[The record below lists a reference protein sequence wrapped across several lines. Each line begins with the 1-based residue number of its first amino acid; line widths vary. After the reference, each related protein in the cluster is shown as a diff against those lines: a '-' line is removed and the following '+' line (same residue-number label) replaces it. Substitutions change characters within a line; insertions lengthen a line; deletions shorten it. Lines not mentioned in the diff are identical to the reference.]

1 MHILRTSPLL
11 VRLVL
16 AWFVLTLGA
25 ANAGPL
31 VLPATMALVCSEG
44 GSKLVIV
51 DADGAAV
58 HGERHTLD
66 CPLCLPAAPAPAFSS
81 LRLAASHTAAAA
93 VQALVSADIAAVPG
107 APLPPRG
114 PPTLA

>member
-25 ANAGPL
+25 ANASPI

-44 GSKLVIV
+44 GARFVIV
-51 DADGAAV
+51 DDQGPPV

-66 CPLCLPAAPAPAFSS
+66 CPLCLPAFLSPGATS
-81 LRLAASHTAAAA
+81 LRLPAPRLCAAP
-93 VQALVSADIAAVPG
+93 VQPLVSADVAAVTR
-107 APLPPRG
+107 APLPARG
-114 PPTLA
+114 PPARS

>member
-1 MHILRTSPLL
+1 MHTLRTSSLL

-31 VLPATMALVCSEG
+31 VLPTTMALVCSEG
-44 GSKLVIV
+44 GSKIVIV

-58 HGERHTLD
+58 HGDRHTLD
-66 CPLCLPAAPAPAFSS
+66 CPLCLPAAPVPSFSAP
-81 LRLAASHTAAAA
+81 RLDAPQVSTCAIHP
-93 VQALVSADIAAVPG
+93 LVSADIAAIGG

-114 PPTLA
+114 PPQRG

>member
-16 AWFVLTLGA
+16 VWFVLTLGA

-31 VLPATMALVCSEG
+31 VLPVTMALVCSEG
-44 GSKLVIV
+44 GTKVVIV
-51 DADGAAV
+51 DDGGAAL

-66 CPLCLPAAPAPAFSS
+66 CPLCLPAAPPPMFSAPRLPAPQAPACI
-81 LRLAASHTAAAA
+81 AHP
-93 VQALVSADIAAVPG
+93 LVSADIAAIGG

-114 PPTLA
+114 PPSPR